1 MRCACRLPSLSL
13 CVRVSERERESG
25 GVSKE
30 RAERDEVME
39 CSGGGRVG
47 GGGR

>member
-1 MRCACRLPSLSL
+1 MRLQASLSL
-13 CVRVSERERESG
+13 TLCAGERARERESG